1 MPYSKS
7 TKRNYG
13 DSPLDATKNGG
24 HSPYKMN
31 GHTLPGIN
39 QRSEGNTDLAD
50 GRYKPSA
57 FTKSSP
63 AKNEETKNHPMMGTV
78 NDKGTRV
85 VDEKGNWVG
94 VGDRPD
100 LVKPKK
106 EATTK
111 ESSN

>member
-1 MPYSKS
+1 MANGPFKMA
-7 TKRNYG
+7 G
-13 DSPLDATKNGG
+13 WSP
-24 HSPYKMN
+24 
-31 GHTLPGIN
+31 
-39 QRSEGNTDLAD
+39 
-50 GRYKPSA
+50 

-63 AKNEETKNHPMMGTV
+63 AKNEGENHPLTGKT

-85 VDEKGNWVG
+85 IDEKGNWVG

-111 ESSN
+111 ESPAQNYKKGYYKK